1 MNFISRGAENAALD
15 TKDILFRLLNKH
27 GIKQELVAYACGVD
41 ASQVSRW
48 LNPAVGSYPP
58 IYFIVGCLRSDID
71 LLQSVAHEYL
81 NELELM
87 AGRSAHP
94 LQAAKPD
101 GSMVDEFQDS
111 VILDGEFG
119 VAMKN
124 NDLAKME
131 ELAHR
136 AQMISQRMLA
146 EVKLARET
154 EKRKQA

>member
-15 TKDILFRLLNKH
+15 TKDILLRLLSKY
-27 GIKQELVAYACGVD
+27 GVKQELVAFACGVD
-41 ASQVSRW
+41 PSQVSRW

-58 IYFIVGCLRSDID
+58 IYFVVGCLRSDID
-71 LLQSVAHEYL
+71 ILQSVALDYL

-87 AGRSAHP
+87 AGRSAQP
-94 LQAAKPD
+94 IKASEAD
-101 GSMVDEFQDS
+101 GSMQDEFQDS
-111 VILDGEFG
+111 VILDGDFAE
-119 VAMKN
+119 ALKS

-136 AQMISQRMLA
+136 ARAISVRMFA
-146 EVKLARET
+146 EVKLLHE